1 MASQQA
7 VATFER
13 DGMVL
18 LESVVDGE
26 LLARLRAA
34 HRRIHRAEQRAGHAA
49 ADGSVHLCGILG
61 RDPAH
66 LDMVDHPA
74 VLEVVTGILGWN
86 LHVYHSHLDAH
97 PRIPAPAPA
106 RWGWHQDG
114 GRQNVELETS
124 PRPRLSVKIAVFLT
138 DLHRPGR
145 GNLEVIAGSH
155 REDRLE
161 RPLRP
166 ELGFDPPVG
175 AAPVL
180 ARAGDVLVFDRRLWH
195 ARGPNLTG
203 PVRRA
208 LFFGYTFRWISQRES
223 HGLGPAE
230 LERLSP
236 VRSQLIG
243 ECGWRDGHWVPDTA
257 DLPLRD
263 WMRDRG
269 VVQALIV

>member
-1 MASQQA
+1 MRIRAS
-7 VATFER
+7 R
-13 DGMVL
+13 R
-18 LESVVDGE
+18 
-26 LLARLRAA
+26 RLR
-34 HRRIHRAEQRAGHAA
+34 RAGA
-49 ADGSVHLCGILG
+49 G
-61 RDPAH
+61 
-66 LDMVDHPA
+66 
-74 VLEVVTGILGWN
+74 T
-86 LHVYHSHLDAH
+86 
-97 PRIPAPAPA
+97 RIAT
-106 RWGWHQDG
+106 RT
-114 GRQNVELETS
+114 RNVEIETT

-166 ELGFDPPVG
+166 ALGFEPPVG

-195 ARGPNLTG
+195 ARGPNLNG

-223 HGLGPAE
+223 HGLGQAE

-236 VRSQLIG
+236 VRSQLVG
-243 ECGWRDGHWVPDTA
+243 QLARRPLGAGHRRPA
-257 DLPLRD
+257 AP
-263 WMRDRG
+263 
-269 VVQALIV
+269 